1 MKGKSKMKRSSFF
14 PFYFCLLY
22 LTRTSVLTF
31 LSSMY
36 IIPSPAIVAADLPLP
51 DALALLSQT
60 EEGCILVTEEEQLKG
75 ILTEKD
81 VVRAIASGIAIS
93 RSAIADVM
101 MREVMS
107 LTRSEAEDILKVLAL
122 FQERKLLYL
131 PIIDDRDRVS
141 GLITQNSLIQ
151 AITDRQLEEKNNI
164 SDRQATEEALR
175 ESEERW
181 QLAVRGT
188 NDGIWD
194 WNIKTNEVFFSS
206 RWKEMLG
213 YEEEEIINHLD
224 EWTNRVHPDDLGWVT
239 EAIQEHFKR
248 KTPFY
253 ITEHRVRCKDG
264 SYKWILDR
272 GQALWD
278 EAGNAIRMAGSH
290 TDITERKLAE
300 EELRLQNERSQLFAD
315 ISLKIRQS
323 LEPEEIL
330 QTSVTEVQKLLKA
343 DRVLIFRLWEDGSG
357 TVVQESVLPD
367 FPVVL
372 GEKIDDPCFS
382 QEYQEKYRQGRV
394 STIVDIEQAEIQ
406 ECHANLLKQF
416 RVKANLVVPIIEREN
431 CWGLLIAH
439 QCSSPREWIKFE
451 VELLQSLANQIGI
464 ALAQARLLQRET
476 EQRQELARSNADLEQ
491 FAYIASHDLQEP
503 LRMVTSY
510 LQLLQKRYRDKL
522 DADADEFIAYAVDGA
537 TRMQGLIQDLLSYS
551 RVSTRGQPFKTVN
564 GDRALR
570 DALDNLKMAIAETN
584 AIVTF
589 DPLPQVMADGIQL
602 TQLFQNLIA
611 NAIKFRREIP
621 LKIHVGVKKSDE
633 NWLFSV
639 SDNGIGIE
647 EQYFEK
653 IFLIFQRLHR
663 RTDYPGTGIGLAI
676 CKKIVERHG
685 GKIWLESKPNR
696 GSIFY
701 FTMPQNSGNK

>member
-1 MKGKSKMKRSSFF
+1 
-14 PFYFCLLY
+14 
-22 LTRTSVLTF
+22 
-31 LSSMY
+31 
-36 IIPSPAIVAADLPLP
+36 
-51 DALALLSQT
+51 
-60 EEGCILVTEEEQLKG
+60 
-75 ILTEKD
+75 
-81 VVRAIASGIAIS
+81 
-93 RSAIADVM
+93 
-101 MREVMS
+101 
-107 LTRSEAEDILKVLAL
+107 
-122 FQERKLLYL
+122 
-131 PIIDDRDRVS
+131 
-141 GLITQNSLIQ
+141 
-151 AITDRQLEEKNNI
+151 
-164 SDRQATEEALR
+164 
-175 ESEERW
+175 
-181 QLAVRGT
+181 
-188 NDGIWD
+188 
-194 WNIKTNEVFFSS
+194 
-206 RWKEMLG
+206 
-213 YEEEEIINHLD
+213 
-224 EWTNRVHPDDLGWVT
+224 
-239 EAIQEHFKR
+239 
-248 KTPFY
+248 
-253 ITEHRVRCKDG
+253 
-264 SYKWILDR
+264 
-272 GQALWD
+272 
-278 EAGNAIRMAGSH
+278 
-290 TDITERKLAE
+290 
-300 EELRLQNERSQLFAD
+300 
-315 ISLKIRQS
+315 
-323 LEPEEIL
+323 
-330 QTSVTEVQKLLKA
+330 
-343 DRVLIFRLWEDGSG
+343 
-357 TVVQESVLPD
+357 
-367 FPVVL
+367 L

>member
-1 MKGKSKMKRSSFF
+1 
-14 PFYFCLLY
+14 
-22 LTRTSVLTF
+22 
-31 LSSMY
+31 MY

-394 STIVDIEQAEIQ
+394 SAIVDIEQAEIQ

>member
-1 MKGKSKMKRSSFF
+1 
-14 PFYFCLLY
+14 
-22 LTRTSVLTF
+22 
-31 LSSMY
+31 MY
-36 IIPSPAIVAADLPLP
+36 IIASPAIVAADLPLP

-75 ILTEKD
+75 ILTDKD
-81 VVRAIASGIAIS
+81 VVRAIASGIDIS
-93 RSAIADVM
+93 RRAIADVM
-101 MREVMS
+101 VRQIAS
-107 LTRSEAEDILKVLAL
+107 LNRSEAEDILKVLAL

-151 AITDRQLEEKNNI
+151 AITDRQLEGKNNI

-224 EWTNRVHPDDLGWVT
+224 EWAKRVHPDDLGWVT

-248 KTPFY
+248 KTSFY

-300 EELRLQNERSQLFAD
+300 EELRLQNQRSQLFAD
-315 ISLKIRQS
+315 ITLKIRQS

-367 FPVVL
+367 FSVVL
-372 GEKIDDPCFS
+372 GEKIYDPCFS

-394 STIVDIEQAEIQ
+394 SAIVDIERAEIQ

-416 RVKANLVVPIIEREN
+416 RVKANLVVPILEREN
-431 CWGLLIAH
+431 CWGLLITH
-439 QCSSPREWIKFE
+439 QCSSRREWTKFE
-451 VELLQSLANQIGI
+451 IELLQSLANQIGI
-464 ALAQARLLQRET
+464 ALAQARLLQKET
-476 EQRQELARSNADLEQ
+476 QQRQELARSNADLEQ

-537 TRMQGLIQDLLSYS
+537 TRMQGLIQDLLRYS
-551 RVSTRGQPFKTVN
+551 RVSTRGKLFKLVN
-564 GDRALR
+564 GDRVLR
-570 DALDNLKMAIAETN
+570 DALDNLKMAIAETK

-621 LKIHVGVKKSDE
+621 LKIHVGIKKINES
-633 NWLFSV
+633 WLFSV

-685 GKIWLESKPNR
+685 GKIWLESKPDL

-701 FTMPQNSGNK
+701 FTMPHNSGNQ

>member
-1 MKGKSKMKRSSFF
+1 
-14 PFYFCLLY
+14 
-22 LTRTSVLTF
+22 
-31 LSSMY
+31 
-36 IIPSPAIVAADLPLP
+36 
-51 DALALLSQT
+51 
-60 EEGCILVTEEEQLKG
+60 
-75 ILTEKD
+75 
-81 VVRAIASGIAIS
+81 
-93 RSAIADVM
+93 
-101 MREVMS
+101 
-107 LTRSEAEDILKVLAL
+107 
-122 FQERKLLYL
+122 
-131 PIIDDRDRVS
+131 
-141 GLITQNSLIQ
+141 LITQNSLIQ
-151 AITDRQLEEKNNI
+151 AIADRQL
-164 SDRQATEEALR
+164 DRQAVEE
-175 ESEERW
+175 
-181 QLAVRGT
+181 
-188 NDGIWD
+188 
-194 WNIKTNEVFFSS
+194 
-206 RWKEMLG
+206 
-213 YEEEEIINHLD
+213 
-224 EWTNRVHPDDLGWVT
+224 
-239 EAIQEHFKR
+239 
-248 KTPFY
+248 
-253 ITEHRVRCKDG
+253 
-264 SYKWILDR
+264 
-272 GQALWD
+272 ALWD

-323 LEPEEIL
+323 LEPEKIL

-394 STIVDIEQAEIQ
+394 SAIVDIEQAEIQ

-537 TRMQGLIQDLLSYS
+537 TRMQRLIQDLLSYS

-663 RTDYPGTGIGLAI
+663 RTNYPGTGIGLAI

-685 GKIWLESKPNR
+685 GKIWLESKPDL

>member
-1 MKGKSKMKRSSFF
+1 
-14 PFYFCLLY
+14 
-22 LTRTSVLTF
+22 
-31 LSSMY
+31 MY

-253 ITEHRVRCKDG
+253 ITEHRVRCKDS

-394 STIVDIEQAEIQ
+394 SAIVDIEQAEIQ

>member
-1 MKGKSKMKRSSFF
+1 
-14 PFYFCLLY
+14 
-22 LTRTSVLTF
+22 
-31 LSSMY
+31 MY

>member
-253 ITEHRVRCKDG
+253 ITEHRVRCKDS

-394 STIVDIEQAEIQ
+394 SAIVDIEQAEIQ

>member
-394 STIVDIEQAEIQ
+394 SAIVDIEQAEIQ

>member
-1 MKGKSKMKRSSFF
+1 
-14 PFYFCLLY
+14 
-22 LTRTSVLTF
+22 
-31 LSSMY
+31 MY
-36 IIPSPAIVAADLPLP
+36 IIRCPAIVPADLPLLE
-51 DALALLSQT
+51 AIALLYQR
-60 EEGCILVTEEEQLKG
+60 EEGCLLVIEGNQLKG
-75 ILTEKD
+75 IFTEKD
-81 VVRAIASGIAIS
+81 VVRTIASGIDIS
-93 RSAIADVM
+93 RSAIAGVM

-107 LTRSEAEDILKVLAL
+107 LTRSEAEDILKVLAF
-122 FQERKLLYL
+122 FQEHKLYYL
-131 PIIDDRDRVS
+131 PIIDDLGRIS
-141 GLITQNSLIQ
+141 GLITQNSLMREI
-151 AITDRQLEEKNNI
+151 ADRQL
-164 SDRQATEEALR
+164 DRQAVEEALR

-224 EWTNRVHPDDLGWVT
+224 EWAKRIHPDDLGWVT

-278 EAGNAIRMAGSH
+278 EAGNPIRMAGSH

-300 EELRLQNERSQLFAD
+300 EELRLQNQRSQLFAD
-315 ISLKIRQS
+315 ITLKIRQS

-367 FPVVL
+367 FPVVF
-372 GEKIDDPCFS
+372 GEKIYDPCFS
-382 QEYQEKYRQGRV
+382 QEHQEKYRQGRV
-394 STIVDIEQAEIQ
+394 SAIVDIERAEIQ

-416 RVKANLVVPIIEREN
+416 KVKANLVVPILEREN

-503 LRMVTSY
+503 LRMIASY

-537 TRMQGLIQDLLSYS
+537 TRMQALIQDLLSYS
-551 RVSTRGQPFKTVN
+551 RVSTRGQPFKQVN
-564 GDRALR
+564 GDRVLR
-570 DALDNLKMAIAETN
+570 DALDNLKMAIAESN
-584 AIVTF
+584 AVVTF
-589 DPLPQVMADGIQL
+589 DPLPQLVADGIQL

-685 GKIWLESKPNR
+685 GKIWLESKPDL

-701 FTMPQNSGNK
+701 FTVPQNSGNQ